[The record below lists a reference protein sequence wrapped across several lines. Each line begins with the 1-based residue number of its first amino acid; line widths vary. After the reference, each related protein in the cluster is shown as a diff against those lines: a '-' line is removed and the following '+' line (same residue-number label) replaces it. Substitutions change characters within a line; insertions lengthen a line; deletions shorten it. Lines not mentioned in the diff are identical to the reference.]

1 MSLFTLRSGATAH
14 PEDAVLQFVTDLIAS
29 SGVVTKAAGTTLFA
43 IQAQATPDMTVK
55 VKAGRAHIKGSS
67 GNAYP
72 VISDADTSVA
82 ISSNGSGSTRVDAIV
97 LYIDKSASANS
108 DASNIAK
115 LIIVQ
120 GTTSA
125 PSDGTIQSTI
135 GSSNPFI
142 RLADVSVG
150 SGVTSI
156 VSGNIT
162 DQRSISKIQFSDLL
176 ATPDNILPWLID
188 IDPFPTAVANTT
200 FDGLTTD
207 TNMLYN
213 GYKYASIQN
222 SSITFNI
229 ILAAGTWDMQTIH
242 NSDSDQ
248 AIATFKLDGVTIGTI
263 DHYAGGF
270 ANNVRASITG
280 IQVATS
286 GKKVLT
292 ITNPTKNASAT
303 GYGLRIQH
311 IVFKRTA

>member
-14 PEDAVLQFVTDLIAS
+14 PEDAVLQFMTDLIAN
-29 SGVVTKAAGTTLFA
+29 SGIITKAAGTTQF
-43 IQAQATPDMTVK
+43 IVQAQGTPDMTVK
-55 VKAGRAHIKGSS
+55 VKAGRAYIKGAS

-72 VISDADTSVA
+72 VLSDADTSVA
-82 ISSNGSGSTRVDAIV
+82 IGANGSGSTRVDAVV
-97 LYIDKSASANS
+97 LYIDKGASANS

-115 LIIVQ
+115 LMVVQ

-125 PSDGTIQSTI
+125 PSDGTVQAAV
-135 GSSNPFI
+135 GASNPFI

-150 SGVTSI
+150 TGVTSI

-162 DQRSISKIQFSDLL
+162 DQRIIAKFQFPDLL
-176 ATPDNILPWLID
+176 ATADNILPWLID
-188 IDPFPTAVANTT
+188 IDPLPSGVANTT
-200 FDGLTTD
+200 FDGLAQD

-213 GYKYASIQN
+213 GYKYTTTQN

-229 ILAAGTWDMQTIH
+229 MLAAGVWDMQTIH

-270 ANNVRASITG
+270 ANNVRASITS

-292 ITNPTKNASAT
+292 ITNPTKNGSAT

-311 IVFKRTA
+311 IQFKRTA